1 MVSLGFCDKP
11 GYLSN
16 PRPILLPRF
25 AILESCLCY
34 YYWGTIWNSS
44 RIKEMN
50 KLVWMS
56 QLLPICNFKYDLQY
70 SLKYEYMI
78 QSHGSH
84 CDTCSC
90 IYHKTKKRQQTYL
103 GLNTTFPW
111 PYFYIELCKSYYLAI
126 FSWMANTINRRSY
139 TILEISTLSD
149 NIF

>member
-1 MVSLGFCDKP
+1 MVSVTSQDTFLPP
-11 GYLSN
+11 GPFS
-16 PRPILLPRF
+16 LPRF
-25 AILESCLCY
+25 AILESCLCNY
-34 YYWGTIWNSS
+34 YQGTIWNSR

-56 QLLPICNFKYDLQY
+56 QLLLICNFKYDLQY

-111 PYFYIELCKSYYLAI
+111 PYFYIELAI